1 MQGEMT
7 EAAFRATGHLLVD
20 VGYGVHPAADAHL
33 VPHVRRVTELVD
45 DADVVGV
52 GTTEQLLL
60 QCQRV
65 HLWEMFKERAW
76 IGGKNALEL
85 ERSCLGT
92 YVLKSWADLKI

>member
-76 IGGKNALEL
+76 TRGKK
-85 ERSCLGT
+85 CLR
-92 YVLKSWADLKI
+92 A